1 MQVTS
6 TSVAET
12 HGVAARLAARAGA
25 GDVYGL
31 VGGLG
36 AGKTELVR
44 GFVEALAP
52 GTIVRSPT
60 FALVYTYP
68 TPRFPVHHF
77 DFYRLEDP
85 AELAEIGF
93 DEYLGG
99 EGVCLIE
106 WADMFPEVLPAH
118 TRFVTFVEERPDRR
132 VIDVGEMEL

>member
-1 MQVTS
+1 MDVES
-6 TSVAET
+6 NNVAGT
-12 HGVAARLAARAGA
+12 RQIAARVARIAER

-36 AGKTELVR
+36 AGKTEFVR

-60 FALVYTYP
+60 FALVYTYL
-68 TPRFPVHHF
+68 TPRFPIHHF

-85 AELAEIGF
+85 AELIEIGF
-93 DEYLGG
+93 DEYLAG

-106 WADMFPEVLPAH
+106 WADMFPEVLPAN
-118 TRFVTFVEERPDRR
+118 TRLIRFVEKGLDNR
-132 VIDVGEMEL
+132 VIDLGDLKP